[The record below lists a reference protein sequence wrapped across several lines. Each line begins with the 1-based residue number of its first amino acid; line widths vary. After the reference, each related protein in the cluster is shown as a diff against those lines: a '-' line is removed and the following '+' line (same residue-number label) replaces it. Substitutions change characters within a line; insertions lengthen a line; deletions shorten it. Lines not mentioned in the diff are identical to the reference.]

1 MDREYP
7 EIGEIQQRY
16 PEFNHD
22 ELIPLQLEMRDAD
35 EIRNEITNLFKNF
48 VAQIRR
54 VQDHAP
60 LAQIMDEV

>member
-54 VQDHAP
+54 VQDQAP

>member
-16 PEFNHD
+16 PEFNHN

-54 VQDHAP
+54 VKDQAP